1 MTPFQPGWT
10 PYADGSW
17 PPDGSIIDVLL
28 KSGEVLEGC
37 RYRHWD
43 LLERPVGFPL
53 RVTVVAWREA
63 GRSTG
68 KVVGGAG

>member
-1 MTPFQPGWT
+1 MTHPPASWK

-17 PPDGSIIDVLL
+17 PPDGATIDVLT

-43 LLERPVGFPL
+43 MLEHPPGFPL
-53 RVTVVAWREA
+53 RAAVVGWREGA
-63 GRSTG
+63 PKETRS
-68 KVVGGAG
+68 